1 MLLDIKNL
9 RKDYQRGEQT
19 FSAVNNVS
27 FSMAEN
33 DFICI
38 MGKSGSGKTTLLNM
52 IAGLLTPTQG
62 KIIINGTN
70 LFELNDQQV
79 SAFRNQH
86 IGYVPQGSSLLPN
99 LTALE
104 NIRLPFYLTKRS
116 NQSTLNLAKQLLE
129 KAKVADLQNAYP
141 ANMSGGEMRRIA
153 ILRALICQPKIII
166 ADEPTS
172 DLDEESATEIMQ
184 LLSDIHQ
191 QGTALLIVTHDND
204 VASYSQKIVKMS
216 SGRLIDQLNK
226 SV

>member
-62 KIIINGTN
+62 KIIIDGTN

-116 NQSTLNLAKQLLE
+116 NQSTLNIAKQLLE

-216 SGRLIDQLNK
+216 SGRLIDQSNK

>member
-104 NIRLPFYLTKRS
+104 NIRLPFYLTKRP

-216 SGRLIDQLNK
+216 SGRLIDQSNK

>member
-1 MLLDIKNL
+1 MLLNVKNL
-9 RKDYQRGEQT
+9 CKDYIRGQQT

-27 FSMAEN
+27 FSMTKD

-62 KIIINGTN
+62 KITINNTN

-86 IGYVPQGSSLLPN
+86 IGYIPQGSSLLPN
-99 LTALE
+99 LTVID
-104 NIRLPFYLTKRS
+104 NIRLPFYLTKRE
-116 NQSTLNLAKQLLE
+116 NQNPLNEAKRLLE
-129 KAKVADLQNAYP
+129 KAKISHLQDAYP
-141 ANMSGGEMRRIA
+141 AHMSGGEMRRIA
-153 ILRALICQPKIII
+153 ILRALICKPQIII

-184 LLSDIHQ
+184 LLSEIHQ
-191 QGTALLIVTHDND
+191 QGTALLIVTHDHD
-204 VASYSQKIVKMS
+204 VARYSQKVMKMS
-216 SGRLIDQLNK
+216 AGRFID
-226 SV
+226 

>member
-62 KIIINGTN
+62 KIIIDGTN

-116 NQSTLNLAKQLLE
+116 NQSTLNIAKQLLE

-216 SGRLIDQLNK
+216 SGRLID
-226 SV
+226 